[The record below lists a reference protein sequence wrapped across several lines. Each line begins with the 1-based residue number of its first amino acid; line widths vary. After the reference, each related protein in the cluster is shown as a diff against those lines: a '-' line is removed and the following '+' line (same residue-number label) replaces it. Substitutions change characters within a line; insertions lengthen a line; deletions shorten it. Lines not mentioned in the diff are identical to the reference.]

1 VLILA
6 GALAGGFVNGLAGF
20 GTALTG
26 LPIWLQAVEP
36 AVAAQVASGCS
47 VLGHLS
53 TFPAIWRS
61 IDWRRLAPLVCAGLI
76 GVPVGTLLLPY
87 IPLATFKLGVGVVL
101 VVYCTFM
108 LIAAGRVKLAIGGRN
123 AEAAVG
129 LAAGVLGG
137 LAALS
142 GVLVTIWASLKD
154 WPKVQRRVFFQAF
167 NFTVLTAMLLA
178 SVASGQ
184 VGLRSVLAL
193 CIAAPGTF
201 IGAWVG
207 LRLYHRLNDLAFDRL
222 ILAVLLLSGV
232 GLIWTSL

>member
-1 VLILA
+1 
-6 GALAGGFVNGLAGF
+6 
-20 GTALTG
+20 
-26 LPIWLQAVEP
+26 
-36 AVAAQVASGCS
+36 
-47 VLGHLS
+47 
-53 TFPAIWRS
+53 
-61 IDWRRLAPLVCAGLI
+61 
-76 GVPVGTLLLPY
+76 VGTLLLPY

-101 VVYCTFM
+101 VGYCTFM
-108 LIAAGRVKLAIGGRN
+108 LIAAGRVKLAVGGRN